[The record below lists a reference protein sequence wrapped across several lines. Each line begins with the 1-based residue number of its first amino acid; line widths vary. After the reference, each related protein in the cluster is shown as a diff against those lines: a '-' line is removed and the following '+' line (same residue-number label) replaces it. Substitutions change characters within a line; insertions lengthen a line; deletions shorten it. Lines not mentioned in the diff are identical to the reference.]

1 MTSGAPSHTGQ
12 VGPSTTRDARPPRQ
26 VLSAALHER
35 ANDVSQT
42 VLATWQQRA
51 PDSAARA
58 DLRVRDDVIRTTTIA
73 TLAVAEFLMTG
84 GNESEEQRR
93 VTSATGKAPL
103 RDTISLADLTK
114 LFLYWR
120 DATIAAVREECDRLG
135 LAHDVAAEA
144 TAVVRAGSDGS
155 IVRMNKQFDTE
166 RRRLQHEL
174 AEEQE
179 RLLHQAF
186 HDALT
191 GLPNRRLF
199 FDRLTHALEIATR
212 RPTATALLFL
222 DVDRFKAVNDTFGH
236 GTGDAVLV
244 SVAERLSNAVRAS
257 DTVARLGGDE
267 FVVLCE
273 DLHDPPDEA
282 VDLAQRITNDLV
294 LPMPILGHVLTVSAS
309 VGIAVTATDA
319 DPDTFLM
326 RADHAMYVAK
336 RRGPG
341 NHELWTDSKISE

>member
-1 MTSGAPSHTGQ
+1 M
-12 VGPSTTRDARPPRQ
+12 
-26 VLSAALHER
+26 
-35 ANDVSQT
+35 
-42 VLATWQQRA
+42 WQQRS

-58 DLRVRDDVIRTTTIA
+58 DPRVRDDVIRTTRLA

-84 GNESEEQRR
+84 RNESDEQRR
-93 VTSATGKAPL
+93 LSSATGKAPL

-120 DATIAAVREECDRLG
+120 DATISAVREECERLG
-135 LAHDVAAEA
+135 LSSDIAGEA
-144 TAVVRAGSDGS
+144 TAIVRAGSDGS
-155 IVRMNKQFDTE
+155 IVRMTKEFDAE

-174 AEEQE
+174 AAEQE

-199 FDRLTHALEIATR
+199 FDRLSHALEIATR

-222 DVDRFKAVNDTFGH
+222 DVDRFKSVNDTFGH
-236 GTGDAVLV
+236 GTGDIVLKA
-244 SVAERLSNAVRAS
+244 VAERLSNAVRAS

-273 DLHDPPDEA
+273 DLQHSPDEA
-282 VDLAQRITNDLV
+282 LELARRITDELAVPIAVRGHDLA
-294 LPMPILGHVLTVSAS
+294 VSAS
-309 VGIAVTATDA
+309 VGIAITSTGA
-319 DPDTFLM
+319 DPDSFLM

-341 NHELWTDSKISE
+341 NHEVWTDACSPV